1 MPDVLRPGDP
11 DREISVSEPGAST
24 IHRRSPPRWALPA
37 LLLVYLAT
45 YARTVG
51 FDFVWDDSTNFS
63 QSDLMRGPLSGV
75 IRKGEHARSE
85 PATERAPKNLV
96 PAHESYRPVS
106 VTSHWLDV
114 RFFGDRPG
122 PMHLHSVLLG
132 LLSILLVHALG
143 RTLGLGLWLPAL
155 WALHPLHVEVFAYIS
170 ARSDL
175 LAAIFSLL
183 ALLLALRS
191 ADATKVRGRWLWAY
205 AATLAQ
211 LASLFAKEANLA
223 LPAAVLALAV
233 ARRKT
238 RASLA
243 SVTALLLGT
252 AAYFPLRALFMQ
264 AVSLPMAQEKSLLR
278 AVVDLPGV
286 ALAYATSFVSPFSL
300 TPDRHLW
307 PTFLPLGWI
316 ALVALVIA
324 MALFVRRVRAAARL
338 DFGLALCALLALGP
352 ILLPAALGV
361 RSIGALSDRYAFFP
375 FLFLAIAFLATARIA
390 ALALARVHR
399 TLWLA
404 PVTVWCGLLLATT
417 WQQVDAWKNEETLAQ
432 YSVAMDPENSA
443 SLYRLATIATS
454 RGLFVEALPLLEK
467 AVAIDPSDERALN
480 NLAVTYLSLNRVADA
495 KAVLRRLLPLAGA
508 TDRRFWFNVA
518 SAQVADGKPE
528 KACSALS
535 HALEI
540 DPGYARALALRER
553 ICTRPAVNPS
563 PSAAPLANP
572 AAPPRP

>member
-1 MPDVLRPGDP
+1 ML
-11 DREISVSEPGAST
+11 
-24 IHRRSPPRWALPA
+24 HRRSPPRWALPA

-45 YARTVG
+45 YVRTVG
-51 FDFVWDDSTNFS
+51 FDFVWDDPTNFS

-106 VTSHWLDV
+106 VASHWLDV
-114 RFFGDRPG
+114 RSFGNRPG

-132 LLSILLVHALG
+132 LLSILLVYALG
-143 RTLGLGLWLPAL
+143 KRLGLGLWLPAL
-155 WALHPLHVEVFAYIS
+155 WALHPLHVEVFTYIS

-191 ADATKVRGRWLWAY
+191 GDATKVRGRWLWAS

-238 RASLA
+238 RASLV

-264 AVSLPMAQEKSLLR
+264 AASLPMAQEKSLLR

-286 ALAYATSFVSPFSL
+286 VLAYATSFVSPFSL

-307 PTFLPLGWI
+307 PAFVPLGWI
-316 ALVALVIA
+316 VLVVLAAA
-324 MALFVRRVRAAARL
+324 MAFLSHRVRAAVAPTS
-338 DFGLALCALLALGP
+338 FGLGLCALLALGP
-352 ILLPAALGV
+352 LLLPAALGV

-375 FLFLAIAFLATARIA
+375 FLFLAIALLAAARIA
-390 ALALARVHR
+390 ARTLAGVHW

-404 PVTVWCGLLLATT
+404 PVAAWCGLVLATT
-417 WQQVDAWKNEETLAQ
+417 WRQVGAWKNEETLAQ
-432 YSVAMDPENSA
+432 YSAAMEPENAA

-454 RGLFVEALPLLEK
+454 KGQFIEALPLLEK
-467 AVAIDPSDERALN
+467 AVALNPSDERALN

-495 KAVLRRLLPLAGA
+495 KSALRRLLPLAGA

-553 ICTRPAVNPS
+553 ICTHPAVNPT
-563 PSAAPLANP
+563 PSAAPLATP